1 MGNGPSL
8 RKTNLNLLRDEYT
21 FGLNRIYLLR
31 KEMGFEPTFYLCVK
45 DLVLQQFTDEI
56 RAVKALKFLDWRSG
70 HRLFDI
76 HENTVFIPRVSSGSF
91 HEDILI
97 GWNTGFTVSFAA
109 MQLAYF
115 LGFSQIILI
124 GVDHHFVTQG
134 PAAREVISDGSDPN
148 HFSPDY
154 FGKGVRWAL
163 PDLEGSERMYR
174 VARKAY
180 ESNGRQILDAT
191 VDGKLEVFPKVSLE
205 HVLADTRFGN
215 ATQ

>member
-8 RKTNLNLLRDEYT
+8 RKTNWNLLHDEYT

-31 KEMGFEPTFYLCVK
+31 EEMGFEPTFYLCVK
-45 DLVLQQFTDEI
+45 DLVLQQFADEI
-56 RAVKALKFLDWRSG
+56 RAVRALKFLDWRSG
-70 HRLFDI
+70 RRLFDV
-76 HENTVFIPRVSSGSF
+76 HENTVFVPRVGSESF
-91 HEDILI
+91 SKDILT
-97 GWNTGFTVSFAA
+97 GWNTGFTVTFAA

-124 GVDHHFVTQG
+124 GVDHHFVAQG
-134 PAAREVISDGSDPN
+134 PPAREVISDGPDPN

-154 FGKGVRWAL
+154 FGKGIWWQL
-163 PDLEGSERMYR
+163 PDMEGMERMYR
-174 VARKAY
+174 VARKVY

-191 VDGKLEVFPKVSLE
+191 VGGKLDVFPKVSLE
-205 HVLADTRFGN
+205 HILADTRFGN